1 MISGRLIRSL
11 PFTFIQTKTN
21 VLGLKKHLKV
31 CDFWTSFPVLS
42 NNKFGLLFDDNPLSK
57 LSLIFIQYVWNKK
70 LNILIIFAAI
80 GNAAATLTDPEKRKS
95 YDLVVLLGELLQQAQ
110 RPTHGG
116 HDGYNNTYESE
127 GNYYI
132 KLTINCRH
140 YYFQHQWRTQE
151 IFSGEVSTNSVEDRQ
166 NGDLGV
172 VAP

>member
-70 LNILIIFAAI
+70 LNIFIIFAAI
-80 GNAAATLTDPEKRKS
+80 GNAAAILTDPEKRKQ
-95 YDLVVLLGELLQQAQ
+95 YDLYGSDEERLQQAQ
-110 RPTHGG
+110 RHTHGG
-116 HDGYNNTYESE
+116 YHEYNYTRGFE
-127 GNYYI
+127 GDYYI
-132 KLTINCRH
+132 KLTIDWRH
-140 YYFQHQWRTQE
+140 YYFQHHVMS
-151 IFSGEVSTNSVEDRQ
+151 I
-166 NGDLGV
+166 DL
-172 VAP
+172 